1 MSCLVEVGGRGL
13 EKKERRRRSSLR
25 STKQREE
32 ERAFKWRCVCVIP
45 PPLASVTGRALFSLF
60 RIRSARSASCGCFRW
75 LKFQSEWSR
84 ARRMREA
91 LKEKEKSKPPT
102 AVCFFSFLPSVSTME
117 HQKASPYLQAVL
129 RLARGHAN
137 EEGGAS
143 TRSWSSARGGASAS
157 A

>member
-1 MSCLVEVGGRGL
+1 MRLLSLVEIPIRVVASKENAGSIERKG
-13 EKKERRRRSSLR
+13 KK
-25 STKQREE
+25 Q
-32 ERAFKWRCVCVIP
+32 
-45 PPLASVTGRALFSLF
+45 
-60 RIRSARSASCGCFRW
+60 
-75 LKFQSEWSR
+75 
-84 ARRMREA
+84 
-91 LKEKEKSKPPT
+91 KSKPPT